1 MGKGSNVQKKQT
13 AQARNLEKRGKS
25 DEERKVAREKSV
37 YVALCI
43 QLLLVSWF
51 FFVLD

>member
-25 DEERKVAREKSV
+25 DEERKAAREKSV

-43 QLLLVSWF
+43 ELAVAS
-51 FFVLD
+51 